1 MFFTIRRTGC
11 LFVLPAINKEE
22 KNVKKLISLALCLT
36 LCLALLPAAAEGGAV
51 RIAFGYDPNTLDYA
65 MTNLDTA
72 NFILAH
78 IAETLLMQN
87 ADGEYVPGV
96 AESYEKS
103 EDGRVWTFKIKE
115 GLTYQDGQT
124 PITAEDLFYAAQ
136 RLLDPAAPKDN
147 ASFGILNSE
156 AYYNGEVGFEEV
168 GVKKLDEYTIEYTF
182 TNPTYESN
190 FTSAS
195 TYAPL
200 EQAYVEAGGEI
211 YGSSSYLPLANGPY
225 MVDEWLDDASVT
237 LVRNPAYQH
246 PEAAKADSIEITLN
260 ATADVIVDMMLAG
273 GLDIA
278 SVQNPLQLQTLVDAG
293 FVKSEESFS
302 STYQGLN
309 LRGAGRTEE
318 TGRFL
323 SNANFRRAINVALD
337 REALAASV
345 MTGYTPNWRLSAPGE
360 PAYTANPDYR
370 AWDTTANPALAQQY
384 LDAALEEL
392 GATREDIPVLQLMC
406 YESQGAID
414 ALAAIQD
421 QLRVNLGLETEIA
434 PCTIQVMISNAM
446 SGNYDLWWGGNEA
459 SVPDACESYLDGFR
473 SNSGTPLRGY
483 ADAEFDALY
492 EAAVSSPTLDER
504 LANYAKL
511 EQYFCE
517 NAMCIILGW
526 DAHYIVTAEGATG
539 YYLMDGGRLNVSGLT
554 K

>member
-1 MFFTIRRTGC
+1 M
-11 LFVLPAINKEE
+11 
-22 KNVKKLISLALCLT
+22 KKLISLVLCFALCL
-36 LCLALLPAAAEGGAV
+36 CLVPAMAEGNTV
-51 RIAFGYDPNTLDYA
+51 RIAFGYDPNTLDYV

-72 NFILAH
+72 NFVVAH
-78 IAETLLMQN
+78 IAETLLTQD
-87 ADGEYVPGV
+87 ASGAYVPGV

-103 EDGRVWTFKIKE
+103 EDGRVWTFKIRE
-115 GLTYQDGQT
+115 GLTYQDGET

-136 RLLDPAAPKDN
+136 RLLNPDDPKDN
-147 ASFGILNSE
+147 ASFSLVNSE
-156 AYYNGEVGFEEV
+156 AYYNGEAAFEDV
-168 GVKKLDEYTIEYTF
+168 GVKKIDEYTIEYTF
-182 TNPTYESN
+182 INPTYESN
-190 FTSAS
+190 FVGAS
-195 TYAPL
+195 LYAPL

-211 YGSSSYLPLANGPY
+211 YGSSSCLPLANGPY
-225 MVDEWLDDASVT
+225 MVAEWLDDASVT
-237 LVRNPAYQH
+237 LVKNPAFH
-246 PEAAKADSIEITLN
+246 APEIAKVDEIDITLN
-260 ATADVIVDMMLAG
+260 ATADVTVDMMLAG
-273 GLDIA
+273 ELDIA
-278 SVQNPLQLQTLVDAG
+278 TMQNPLQLQTLVDAG

-309 LRGAGRTEE
+309 LRAGGRNEE

-323 SNANFRRAINVALD
+323 SNANFRKAINAALD

-345 MTGYTPNWRLSAPGE
+345 MTGYTPTWRLSSPGE
-360 PAYTANPDYR
+360 PAYNANPDYK
-370 AWDTTANPALAQQY
+370 AWDTTANVELANQY
-384 LDAALEEL
+384 LNAALEEL
-392 GATREDIPVLQLMC
+392 GAAKEDIPAIQLMC

-446 SGNYDLWWGGNEA
+446 SGNYDLWWGGNEV

-483 ADAEFDALY
+483 ADAEFDALF
-492 EAAVSSPTLDER
+492 EAAVSSATLEER

-511 EQYFCE
+511 EEYFCE

-526 DAHYIVTAEGATG
+526 DAHYVVTAEGVTG
-539 YYLMDGGRLNVSGLT
+539 YYLMDGGRLNVSGMT